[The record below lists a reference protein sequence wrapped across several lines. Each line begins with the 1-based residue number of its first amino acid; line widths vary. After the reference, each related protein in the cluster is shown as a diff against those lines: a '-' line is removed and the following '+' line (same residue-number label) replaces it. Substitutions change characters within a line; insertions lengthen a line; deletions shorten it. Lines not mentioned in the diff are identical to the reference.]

1 LREQNEVIDKMQKDS
16 AQLLTQLKDMSANEQ
31 KNAQYVTGLE
41 REMRAMKEECDRMR
55 SNSN

>member
-1 LREQNEVIDKMQKDS
+1 
-16 AQLLTQLKDMSANEQ
+16 MSANEQ